1 MKLPRWAGQLFY
13 QEVCFMSEVQ
23 LKKPLAKY
31 IDHTLLKADAT
42 PAQIKK
48 LCAEAEEYQFASVC
62 VNSCYAKLAHEC
74 LRGRGVA
81 VCCVVGFPLGAM
93 SPRAMA
99 YEARCAAE
107 DGASEIDMV
116 LPIGALKAGDDETV
130 RETIGAVVEAVTGRA
145 IVKVIL
151 EACLLTD
158 AEKVRACQLAES
170 VGAAFVK
177 TSTGF
182 SSGGATEHDV
192 VLMRKSVSSAVQVK
206 AAGGIRD
213 RETALRMIAA
223 GADRIGASAGIQ
235 IVSEG

>member
-1 MKLPRWAGQLFY
+1 
-13 QEVCFMSEVQ
+13 MSEVQ

-42 PAQIKK
+42 PEQIKK

-81 VCCVVGFPLGAM
+81 VCCAVGFPLGAM

-145 IVKVIL
+145 IVKVII

-182 SSGGATEHDV
+182 SSGGVTEHDV
-192 VLMRKSVSSAVQVK
+192 ALMRKSVSSAVQVK

>member
-1 MKLPRWAGQLFY
+1 MP
-13 QEVCFMSEVQ
+13 EVQ

-42 PAQIKK
+42 PEQIRK

-62 VNSCYAKLAHEC
+62 VNSCYARLAHDC

-93 SPRAMA
+93 TPRAMA

-107 DGASEIDMV
+107 DGATEIDMV
-116 LPIGALKAGDDETV
+116 LPVGALKAGDDETV

-145 IVKVIL
+145 IVKVII

-158 AEKVRACQLAES
+158 EEKVRACQLAES

-192 VLMRKSVSSAVQVK
+192 ALMRKSVSNAVQVK

-213 RETALRMIAA
+213 RETALKMIAA

-235 IVSEG
+235 IVNG

>member
-1 MKLPRWAGQLFY
+1 
-13 QEVCFMSEVQ
+13 MSEVQ

-42 PAQIKK
+42 PEQIKK

-62 VNSCYAKLAHEC
+62 VNSCYARLAHEC

-151 EACLLTD
+151 ETCLLTD

-192 VLMRKSVSSAVQVK
+192 ALMRKSVSSAVQVK

-235 IVSEG
+235 IVSEE

>member
-1 MKLPRWAGQLFY
+1 MA
-13 QEVCFMSEVQ
+13 EVQ

-42 PAQIKK
+42 PEQIKK

-192 VLMRKSVSSAVQVK
+192 ALMRKSVSSAVQVK

-235 IVSEG
+235 IVSEA

>member
-1 MKLPRWAGQLFY
+1 
-13 QEVCFMSEVQ
+13 MSEIQ

-42 PAQIKK
+42 PEQIKK

-62 VNSCYAKLAHEC
+62 VNSCYARLAHEC

-151 EACLLTD
+151 ETCLLTD

-192 VLMRKSVSSAVQVK
+192 ALMRKSVSSAVQVK

-213 RETALRMIAA
+213 RETALKMIAA

-235 IVSEG
+235 IVSEE

>member
-1 MKLPRWAGQLFY
+1 
-13 QEVCFMSEVQ
+13 MSEIQ

-42 PAQIKK
+42 PEQIKK

-192 VLMRKSVSSAVQVK
+192 ALMRKSVSSAVQIK

-235 IVSEG
+235 IVSEE

>member
-1 MKLPRWAGQLFY
+1 
-13 QEVCFMSEVQ
+13 MSEVQ

-42 PAQIKK
+42 PEQIKK

-192 VLMRKSVSSAVQVK
+192 ALMRKSVSSAVQVK

>member
-1 MKLPRWAGQLFY
+1 
-13 QEVCFMSEVQ
+13 MSEIQ

-42 PAQIKK
+42 PEQIKK

-116 LPIGALKAGDDETV
+116 LPIGALKSGDDETV

-192 VLMRKSVSSAVQVK
+192 ALMRKSVSSAVQIK

-223 GADRIGASAGIQ
+223 GADRIGASAGVQ

>member
-1 MKLPRWAGQLFY
+1 MA
-13 QEVCFMSEVQ
+13 EVQ

-42 PAQIKK
+42 PEQIKK

-145 IVKVIL
+145 IVKVII
-151 EACLLTD
+151 EACLLAD

-192 VLMRKSVSSAVQVK
+192 ALMRKSVSPAVQVK

>member
-1 MKLPRWAGQLFY
+1 MA
-13 QEVCFMSEVQ
+13 EVQ

-42 PAQIKK
+42 PEQIKK

-62 VNSCYAKLAHEC
+62 VNSCYARLAHEC

-192 VLMRKSVSSAVQVK
+192 ALMRKSVSSAVQVK

-235 IVSEG
+235 IVSEA

>member
-1 MKLPRWAGQLFY
+1 ML
-13 QEVCFMSEVQ
+13 EVQ

-42 PAQIKK
+42 PEQIKK

-116 LPIGALKAGDDETV
+116 IPVGALKAGDDETV

-192 VLMRKSVSSAVQVK
+192 ALMRKSVSSAVQVK

-223 GADRIGASAGIQ
+223 GADRIGASAGVQ

>member
-1 MKLPRWAGQLFY
+1 MA
-13 QEVCFMSEVQ
+13 EVQ

-42 PAQIKK
+42 PEQIKK

-81 VCCVVGFPLGAM
+81 VCCAVGFPLGAM

-192 VLMRKSVSSAVQVK
+192 ALMRKSVSSAVQVK

>member
-1 MKLPRWAGQLFY
+1 MA
-13 QEVCFMSEVQ
+13 EVQ

-42 PAQIKK
+42 PEQIKK

-145 IVKVIL
+145 IVKVII

-158 AEKVRACQLAES
+158 EEKVRACQLAES

-192 VLMRKSVSSAVQVK
+192 ALMRKSVSSAVQVK

-235 IVSEG
+235 IVSEA

>member
-1 MKLPRWAGQLFY
+1 MP
-13 QEVCFMSEVQ
+13 EVQ

-42 PAQIKK
+42 PEQIRK

-62 VNSCYAKLAHEC
+62 VNSCYAKLAHDC

-93 SPRAMA
+93 TPRAMA

-107 DGASEIDMV
+107 DGATEIDMV
-116 LPIGALKAGDDETV
+116 LPVGALKAGDDETV

-158 AEKVRACQLAES
+158 DEKVRACQLAES

-182 SSGGATEHDV
+182 STGGATEHDV
-192 VLMRKSVSSAVQVK
+192 ALMRKSVTSAVQVK

-213 RETALRMIAA
+213 RETALKMIAA

-235 IVSEG
+235 IVNG

>member
-1 MKLPRWAGQLFY
+1 M
-13 QEVCFMSEVQ
+13 EVS

-42 PAQIKK
+42 PEQIKK

-62 VNSCYAKLAHEC
+62 VNSCYARLAHDC

-93 SPRAMA
+93 TPRAMA

-107 DGASEIDMV
+107 DGATEIDMV
-116 LPIGALKAGDDETV
+116 LPVGALKAGDDETV

-151 EACLLTD
+151 ETCLLTD
-158 AEKVRACQLAES
+158 DEKVRACQLAES

-192 VLMRKSVSSAVQVK
+192 ALMRKSVTSAVQVK

-213 RETALRMIAA
+213 RETALKMIAA

-235 IVSEG
+235 IVNG

>member
-1 MKLPRWAGQLFY
+1 MA
-13 QEVCFMSEVQ
+13 EVQ

-42 PAQIKK
+42 PEQIKK

-62 VNSCYAKLAHEC
+62 VNSCYARLAHEC

-93 SPRAMA
+93 SARAMA

-192 VLMRKSVSSAVQVK
+192 ALMRKSVSSAVQVK

-235 IVSEG
+235 IVSEE

>member
-1 MKLPRWAGQLFY
+1 MP
-13 QEVCFMSEVQ
+13 EVQ

-42 PAQIKK
+42 PGQIKK

-62 VNSCYAKLAHEC
+62 VNSCYAKLAHDC

-93 SPRAMA
+93 TPRAMA

-107 DGASEIDMV
+107 DGATEIDMV
-116 LPIGALKAGDDETV
+116 LPVGALKAGDDETV

-145 IVKVIL
+145 IVKVII

-158 AEKVRACQLAES
+158 EEKVRACQLAES

-182 SSGGATEHDV
+182 STGGATEHDV
-192 VLMRKSVSSAVQVK
+192 ALMRRSVTSAVQVK

-213 RETALRMIAA
+213 RETALKMIAA

-235 IVSEG
+235 IVNG

>member
-1 MKLPRWAGQLFY
+1 
-13 QEVCFMSEVQ
+13 MSEVQ

-42 PAQIKK
+42 PEQIKK

-116 LPIGALKAGDDETV
+116 LPIGALKSGDDETV

-192 VLMRKSVSSAVQVK
+192 ALMRKSVSSAVQVK

>member
-1 MKLPRWAGQLFY
+1 MP
-13 QEVCFMSEVQ
+13 EVQ

-42 PAQIKK
+42 PGQIKK

-62 VNSCYAKLAHEC
+62 VNSCYARLAHDC

-93 SPRAMA
+93 TPRAMA

-107 DGASEIDMV
+107 DGAAEIDMV
-116 LPIGALKAGDDETV
+116 IPVGALKAGDDETV

-192 VLMRKSVSSAVQVK
+192 ALMRKSVSNAVQVK

-213 RETALRMIAA
+213 RATALKMIAA

-235 IVSEG
+235 IVNG

>member
-1 MKLPRWAGQLFY
+1 ML
-13 QEVCFMSEVQ
+13 EVQ

-42 PAQIKK
+42 PEQIKK

-62 VNSCYAKLAHEC
+62 VNSCYARLAHEC

-93 SPRAMA
+93 SQRAMA

-192 VLMRKSVSSAVQVK
+192 ALMRKSVSSAVQVK

>member
-1 MKLPRWAGQLFY
+1 MA
-13 QEVCFMSEVQ
+13 EVQ

-42 PAQIKK
+42 PEQIKK

-62 VNSCYAKLAHEC
+62 VNSCYARLAHEC

-81 VCCVVGFPLGAM
+81 VCCAVGFPLGAM
-93 SPRAMA
+93 SQRAMA

-158 AEKVRACQLAES
+158 EEKVRACQLAES

-192 VLMRKSVSSAVQVK
+192 ALMRKSVSSAVQVK

>member
-1 MKLPRWAGQLFY
+1 
-13 QEVCFMSEVQ
+13 MSEIQ

-42 PAQIKK
+42 PEQIKK

-62 VNSCYAKLAHEC
+62 VNSCYARLAHEC

-145 IVKVIL
+145 IVKVII

-192 VLMRKSVSSAVQVK
+192 ALMRKSVSPAVQVK

>member
-1 MKLPRWAGQLFY
+1 
-13 QEVCFMSEVQ
+13 MSEVQ

-42 PAQIKK
+42 PEQIKK

-116 LPIGALKAGDDETV
+116 LPIGALKSGDDETV

-192 VLMRKSVSSAVQVK
+192 ALMRKSVSSAVQIK

-223 GADRIGASAGIQ
+223 GADRIGASAGVQ

>member
-1 MKLPRWAGQLFY
+1 MP
-13 QEVCFMSEVQ
+13 EIQ

-42 PAQIKK
+42 PEQIKK

-62 VNSCYAKLAHEC
+62 VNSCYARLAHEC

-192 VLMRKSVSSAVQVK
+192 ALMRKSVSPAVQVK

-213 RETALRMIAA
+213 RETALKMIAA

>member
-1 MKLPRWAGQLFY
+1 MP
-13 QEVCFMSEVQ
+13 EVQ

-42 PAQIKK
+42 PEQIKK

-62 VNSCYAKLAHEC
+62 VNSCYARLAHDC

-93 SPRAMA
+93 TPRAMA

-107 DGASEIDMV
+107 DGATEIDMV
-116 LPIGALKAGDDETV
+116 IPVGALKAGDDETV

-145 IVKVIL
+145 IVKVII

-192 VLMRKSVSSAVQVK
+192 ALMRRSVTSAVQVK

-213 RETALRMIAA
+213 RETALKMIAA

-235 IVSEG
+235 IVNG

>member
-1 MKLPRWAGQLFY
+1 MD
-13 QEVCFMSEVQ
+13 VQ

-42 PAQIKK
+42 PEQIRK
-48 LCAEAEEYQFASVC
+48 LCAEAGEYQFASVC
-62 VNSCYAKLAHEC
+62 VNSCYAKLAHDC

-93 SPRAMA
+93 TPRAMA

-107 DGASEIDMV
+107 DGATEIDMV
-116 LPIGALKAGDDETV
+116 IPVGALKAGDDETV

-145 IVKVIL
+145 IVKVII

-158 AEKVRACQLAES
+158 DEKVRACQLAES

-182 SSGGATEHDV
+182 STGGATEHDV
-192 VLMRKSVSSAVQVK
+192 ALMRASVSPAVQVK

-213 RETALRMIAA
+213 RETALKMIAA

-235 IVSEG
+235 IVNG

>member
-1 MKLPRWAGQLFY
+1 MP
-13 QEVCFMSEVQ
+13 EIQ

-42 PAQIKK
+42 PEQIKK

-62 VNSCYAKLAHEC
+62 VNSCYARLAHEC

-130 RETIGAVVEAVTGRA
+130 CETIGAVVEAVTGRA

-192 VLMRKSVSSAVQVK
+192 ALMRKSVSPAVQVK

-235 IVSEG
+235 IVSEE

>member
-1 MKLPRWAGQLFY
+1 MD
-13 QEVCFMSEVQ
+13 VQ

-42 PAQIKK
+42 PGQIKK

-62 VNSCYAKLAHEC
+62 VNSCYARLAHDC

-93 SPRAMA
+93 TPRAMA

-107 DGASEIDMV
+107 DGATEIDMV
-116 LPIGALKAGDDETV
+116 IPVGALKAGDDETV

-145 IVKVIL
+145 IVKVII

-192 VLMRKSVSSAVQVK
+192 ALMRRSVTSAVQVK

-235 IVSEG
+235 IVNG

>member
-1 MKLPRWAGQLFY
+1 
-13 QEVCFMSEVQ
+13 MSEVQ

-42 PAQIKK
+42 PEQIKK

-62 VNSCYAKLAHEC
+62 VNSCYARLAHEC

-192 VLMRKSVSSAVQVK
+192 ALMRKSVSSAVQVK

-235 IVSEG
+235 IVSEA